1 MDKPFSPACEENKEP
16 ILAVL
21 APLFADR
28 RHVLEIGA
36 GTGQH
41 AVHFA
46 PALPH
51 LTWQASDVPA
61 HLPGVGLWLNEANL
75 PNLPPAIALDVDGAW
90 PAPDPT
96 RSPPNLFDAVYSA
109 NTAHIMSWAQVE
121 RMFAGVGALLPVGAP
136 FALYG
141 PFSYGGRHTS
151 PSNADFD
158 RMLRTRDLLS
168 GVRDLDDLTR
178 VADPAGLVLED
189 DIAMPVNNR
198 TLVWRRR

>member
-1 MDKPFSPACEENKEP
+1 MDKPYSPACDENKAP

-21 APLFADR
+21 TPLFADR
-28 RHVLEIGA
+28 QHVLEIGA

-41 AVHFA
+41 AAHFA

-51 LTWQASDVPA
+51 LTWQTSDIAA
-61 HLPGVGLWLNEANL
+61 HLPGIGLWIEEARQ
-75 PNLPPAIALDVDGAW
+75 PNLPPAIELDVGSHW
-90 PAPDPT
+90 PEPDPGAA
-96 RSPPNLFDAVYSA
+96 FDAVYSA

-121 RMFAGVGALLPVGAP
+121 CLFAGVGALLPAGAP

-141 PFSYGGRHTS
+141 PFSQGGRHTS
-151 PSNADFD
+151 QSNADFD
-158 RMLRTRDLLS
+158 RMLRARDPLS

-178 VADPAGLVLED
+178 LADAAGLALDD

-198 TLVWRRR
+198 TLIWRKR

>member
-1 MDKPFSPACEENKEP
+1 MDKPYSPACDENKAP

-21 APLFADR
+21 MPLFADC

-41 AVHFA
+41 AAHFA

-51 LTWQASDVPA
+51 LTWQTSDIA
-61 HLPGVGLWLNEANL
+61 LHLPGIRLWLEKANV
-75 PNLPPAIALDVDGAW
+75 PNLPAAIALDVDGLW
-90 PAPDPT
+90 PVPDQAAP
-96 RSPPNLFDAVYSA
+96 FDAAYSA

-121 RMFAGVGALLPVGAP
+121 RLFAGVGALLPTAAP

-151 PSNADFD
+151 RSNADFD
-158 RMLRTRDLLS
+158 RMLRERDPLS
-168 GVRDLDDLTR
+168 GVRDLDDLTPI
-178 VADPAGLVLED
+178 ADAAGLTLED

-198 TLVWRRR
+198 TLVWRKR

>member
-1 MDKPFSPACEENKEP
+1 V
-16 ILAVL
+16 I

-46 PALPH
+46 PALPQ
-51 LTWQASDVPA
+51 LIWQASDIPA
-61 HLPGVGLWLNEANL
+61 HLSGIALWLSEAAL
-75 PNLPPAIALDVDGAW
+75 PNLPPAIALDVDGSW
-90 PAPDPT
+90 PEPDPAA
-96 RSPPNLFDAVYSA
+96 PFDAVYSA
-109 NTAHIMSWAQVE
+109 NTAHIMSWPQVE
-121 RMFAGVGALLPVGAP
+121 RLFAGVGALLPPGGP

-151 PSNADFD
+151 RSNADFD
-158 RMLRTRDLLS
+158 RMLRARDPLS
-168 GVRDLDDLTR
+168 GVRDLDDLTGI
-178 VADPAGLVLED
+178 ADAAGLALER

-198 TLVWRRR
+198 TLVWRKH